1 GLPDAESVVRSWR
14 ETSGADVLRERAGRR
29 ETLGWRA
36 AEPAPAAA
44 DLRERGVYLITGG
57 AGGLGRLFARHLARR
72 CHARLALVGRR
83 ARDGEIDALLDE
95 LRAHGATDAA
105 YFPAEVADED
115 ALRGVVET
123 IRTRWGGL
131 HGVLHAAGVATRGT
145 LEDRRPEDVE
155 AVISP
160 KVAGTQALDA
170 ATADEALDFF
180 CCFSS
185 SSAVLGD
192 SGAGDYA
199 GANAYQLAYAA
210 YRNARVEAGERSGR
224 TVSVAWPLWREGGMG
239 AQEGEAI
246 EQYLR
251 SSAQRYLER
260 EEGLAAWER

>member
-1 GLPDAESVVRSWR
+1 
-14 ETSGADVLRERAGRR
+14 
-29 ETLGWRA
+29 
-36 AEPAPAAA
+36 AAA

-83 ARDGEIDALLDE
+83 ARDGEI
-95 LRAHGATDAA
+95 DAA

-155 AVISP
+155 AVVSP

-199 GANAYQLAYAA
+199 GA
-210 YRNARVEAGERSGR
+210 
-224 TVSVAWPLWREGGMG
+224 
-239 AQEGEAI
+239 
-246 EQYLR
+246 
-251 SSAQRYLER
+251 
-260 EEGLAAWER
+260 

>member
-1 GLPDAESVVRSWR
+1 MLFGEGGLPDAESVVRSWR

-44 DLRERGVYLITGG
+44 DLRERRV
-57 AGGLGRLFARHLARR
+57 
-72 CHARLALVGRR
+72 
-83 ARDGEIDALLDE
+83 RDGEIDALLDE

-155 AVISP
+155 AVVSP

-170 ATADEALDFF
+170 ETADEALDFF

-210 YRNARVEAGERSGR
+210 YRNARVEAGERSG
-224 TVSVAWPLWREGGMG
+224 
-239 AQEGEAI
+239 
-246 EQYLR
+246 
-251 SSAQRYLER
+251 
-260 EEGLAAWER
+260 